1 VEEGRG
7 RWTTRLVGLE
17 EEDVKI
23 LKAGTEL
30 RDDKLYAT
38 IRALVDGVEEVCKI
52 VFYRLKKGA
61 RIFELYIR
69 GVEAKTRAEKL
80 EVLTGEKPSVSK
92 TPNGR
97 TMIRGTGRHVEA
109 LAQYEELRE
118 AREVERSQSS
128 GNPKTFK
135 QTRYGSRRGC
145 PSQVKGAVR
154 PARGAG
160 FRSLWRRPAWVQWRE
175 KPPDRS
181 HPPHHFS
188 HLVDCAVGV
197 GGYF

>member
-17 EEDVKI
+17 EEGVKI
-23 LKAGTEL
+23 LEASTEL

-80 EVLTGEKPSVSK
+80 IEVLMGEKPSVCKMSD
-92 TPNGR
+92 GEDDDQ
-97 TMIRGTGRHVEA
+97 RH
-109 LAQYEELRE
+109 R
-118 AREVERSQSS
+118 
-128 GNPKTFK
+128 
-135 QTRYGSRRGC
+135 QTR
-145 PSQVKGAVR
+145 KGPGPMQRA
-154 PARGAG
+154 
-160 FRSLWRRPAWVQWRE
+160 
-175 KPPDRS
+175 
-181 HPPHHFS
+181 
-188 HLVDCAVGV
+188 
-197 GGYF
+197 

>member
-17 EEDVKI
+17 EEGVKI
-23 LKAGTEL
+23 LEAGTEL

-69 GVEAKTRAEKL
+69 GVETKTRAEKL

-97 TMIRGTGRHVEA
+97 MMIRCTGRHVEA
-109 LAQYEELRE
+109 LARCEELRE
-118 AREVERSQSS
+118 AIERSQSPGS
-128 GNPKTFK
+128 PKNF
-135 QTRYGSRRGC
+135 
-145 PSQVKGAVR
+145 
-154 PARGAG
+154 
-160 FRSLWRRPAWVQWRE
+160 
-175 KPPDRS
+175 
-181 HPPHHFS
+181 
-188 HLVDCAVGV
+188 
-197 GGYF
+197 